1 MAGPLYNLF
10 ISSRSINKHG
20 RHRPFLFAQAVSKE
34 KISRNR
40 PIRYKNYLWLP
51 CLYLDQDEMSNLN
64 RGPSISTSY
73 QVSVHLAKQFQ
84 RKRFKPTEPLV
95 FKMAFTKMF
104 QFGEKF
110 PILCTRDP
118 F

>member
-1 MAGPLYNLF
+1 MEG
-10 ISSRSINKHG
+10 
-20 RHRPFLFAQAVSKE
+20 Q
-34 KISRNR
+34 
-40 PIRYKNYLWLP
+40 NYLWLP
-51 CLYLDQDEMSNLN
+51 CLYLDRDEMSNLN

-73 QVSVHLAKQFQ
+73 QISVHLAKQTEAQ
-84 RKRFKPTEPLV
+84 PTEPLV
-95 FKMAFTKMF
+95 FKMAFTEMF